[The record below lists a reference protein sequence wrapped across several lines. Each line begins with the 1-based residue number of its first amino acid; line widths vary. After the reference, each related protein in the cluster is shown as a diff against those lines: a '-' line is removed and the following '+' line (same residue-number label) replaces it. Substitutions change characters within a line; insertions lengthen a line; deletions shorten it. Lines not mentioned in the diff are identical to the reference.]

1 MSGLLEGVVAVVTGG
16 AQGNGA
22 AIADGLSRQGAHVA
36 VADVNLAGAEAVAAG
51 IGERGGQAQAF
62 ACDVADRAA
71 CEALARDVEAAFG
84 PIGLLVNNAG
94 ILIRGDIGDGDYEDR
109 WRRTLDVNVMGVVN
123 MTMACLPA
131 LRRTKGRVVN
141 VGSIRS
147 FTVDR
152 SAAWYSASKGAIL
165 QITKSFAVELAGDGI
180 RVNAIAPG
188 IIATPMTAVT
198 RADPEKVATFL
209 RDVPMDR
216 VGEPEELVGPVVFL
230 ASDLSSYVTGAM
242 LPVDGGFLTV

>member
-1 MSGLLEGVVAVVTGG
+1 MTGLLEGAVAVVTGG

-22 AIADGLSRQGAHVA
+22 AVARGLAEQGAAVA
-36 VADVNLAGAEAVAAG
+36 VSDVNLEGAQATAAA
-51 IGERGGQAQAF
+51 IRANGGAAEAF
-62 ACDVADRAA
+62 ACDIAERAA
-71 CEALARDVEAAFG
+71 CEALARDAEAAFG
-84 PIGLLVNNAG
+84 PPSVLVNNAG
-94 ILIRGDIGDGDYEDR
+94 ILIRGGLDDGDYQDR
-109 WRRTLDVNVMGVVN
+109 WRRTLDVNVMGAVN

-131 LRRTKGRVVN
+131 LRTTRGRVIN

-152 SAAWYSASKGAIL
+152 GAAAYSASKGAIL

-198 RADPEKVATFL
+198 RADPEKVAGFL
-209 RDVPMDR
+209 RDVPMAR
-216 VGEPEELVGPVVFL
+216 VGEAEELIGPVVFL
-230 ASDLSSYVTGAM
+230 ASEMSSYITGVM
-242 LPVDGGFLTV
+242 VPVDGGFLTI

>member
-22 AIADGLSRQGAHVA
+22 AIADGLSRHGALVA
-36 VADVNLAGAEAVAAG
+36 VADVNLEGAESVAAG
-51 IGERGGQAQAF
+51 IRGRGGEARAF

-71 CEALARDVEAAFG
+71 CEALARDAEAAFG

-94 ILIRGDIGDGDYEDR
+94 ILIRGDIDDGDYEDR

-131 LRRTKGRVVN
+131 LRKTKGRVVN

-165 QITKSFAVELAGDGI
+165 QITKSFAVELARDGV

-198 RADPEKVATFL
+198 RAHPEKIATFL